1 MQLSS
6 VALAAA
12 VFTATAAFA
21 ADGNFDRTLTV
32 NGTATVNLSTGAG
45 YIHVYPG
52 SGNQVHIV
60 GHVHSRRDVSADD
73 AQRAVSLITDNP
85 PIQQSGSTIN
95 VAPPRDKQDIYNKV
109 IIDYDV
115 TAPAASTLAA
125 HSGSGKIEI
134 GGIQGTV
141 SAATGSGEIHV
152 DNIGG
157 NARLQTGSGQIN
169 ATNVH
174 GAATAQTGSGHIN
187 LAVTA
192 SGDIKAQTGSGGMH
206 VTGVSGS
213 LRADSGSGSVDID
226 GNPTGDWNVQ
236 TGSGGIHLQLTS
248 DARLNLDAAAGS
260 GSINVDR
267 AMSMQTSDNRHHVT
281 GTINGGG
288 SAVHLR
294 TGSGGITIH

>member
-1 MQLSS
+1 MQLRSI
-6 VALAAA
+6 VLAAA

-32 NGTATVNLSTGAG
+32 TGPATLNLATGSG

-60 GHVHSRRDVSADD
+60 GHVHSRRDISADD

-85 PIQQSGSTIN
+85 PIQQSGNTIN
-95 VAPPRDKQDIYNKV
+95 VAPPRDKDDLYRKV
-109 IIDYDV
+109 SIDYDV
-115 TAPAASTLAA
+115 TAPATSTLAA
-125 HSGSGKIEI
+125 HTGSGKIEI
-134 GGIQGTV
+134 GGMQGTV

-152 DNIGG
+152 DNIGA
-157 NARLQTGSGQIN
+157 NARLQTGSGGID

-174 GAATAQTGSGHIN
+174 GAATAQTGSGSIN

-192 SGDIKAQTGSGGMH
+192 PGDIKAQTGSGGMH

-213 LRADSGSGSVDID
+213 LRAQSGSGTINID

-236 TGSGGIHLQLTS
+236 TGSGAINLQLPAEAHLT
-248 DARLNLDAAAGS
+248 LDAAAGS
-260 GSINVDR
+260 GGIHVDKPI
-267 AMSMQTSDNRHHVT
+267 AMQTTADRHHVS

-288 SAVHLR
+288 PNVHLH
-294 TGSGGITIH
+294 TGSGGIAIH

>member
-1 MQLSS
+1 
-6 VALAAA
+6 
-12 VFTATAAFA
+12 VFTTTAAFA

-32 NGTATVNLSTGAG
+32 NGSATLNLSTGAG

-60 GHVHSRRDVSADD
+60 GHVHSRQGISTSD
-73 AQRAVSLITDNP
+73 AERAVSLITDNP
-85 PIQQSGSTIN
+85 PIQQSGNTIT
-95 VAPPRDKQDIYNKV
+95 VAPPRDKEDLYKNV
-109 IIDYDV
+109 IVDYDV

-125 HSGSGKIEI
+125 HTGSGKIEI

-141 SAATGSGEIHV
+141 SAGTGSGEIHV

-169 ATNVH
+169 AINVH
-174 GAATAQTGSGHIN
+174 GAATAQTGSGQIN

-192 SGDIKAQTGSGGMH
+192 PGDIKAQTGSGGMH

-213 LRADSGSGSVDID
+213 LRADSGSGSIDID

-248 DARLNLDAAAGS
+248 DARLNLDAASGS
-260 GSINVDR
+260 GGIHVER
-267 AMSMQTSDNRHHVT
+267 PIAMQTSDNKHHVT

-288 SAVHLR
+288 PAVHLR
-294 TGSGGITIH
+294 TGSGGIAIH